1 MPYRI
6 QIKLLQKLCY
16 DIFVIFESPESAH
29 PFHEYIYMSSKHQNI
44 IFPVEHENIGS
55 ISFLDVK
62 ICCKSGKFLQKA
74 NI

>member
-29 PFHEYIYMSSKHQNI
+29 PFHEYIYVFQT
-44 IFPVEHENIGS
+44 PEHN
-55 ISFLDVK
+55 LP
-62 ICCKSGKFLQKA
+62 C
-74 NI
+74 